1 MSQTNVFPA
10 NVSSSQVIALIEATI
25 GEGGRADIAKLAN
38 NFGFDIKSMLPILS
52 AAEILDLIKIDGGD
66 VAVTDLGFKLVKNK
80 TDGLRLLKVNISK
93 IEPFKTA
100 IELSKNSNFITSKD
114 VSEALANKGVSFS
127 EDQMENEKMIDEI
140 LIHWAIYTKVLKYNG
155 KTALFSH
162 Q

>member
-1 MSQTNVFPA
+1 M
-10 NVSSSQVIALIEATI
+10 SSSQVIALIEAAI
-25 GEGGRADIAKLAN
+25 GEGGRADLAKLAN

-52 AAEILDLIKIDGGD
+52 AAELLDLIKIDGGD
-66 VAVTDLGFKLVKNK
+66 ISVTDLGFKLVKNK

-100 IELSKNSNFITSKD
+100 IELSKDSNFITSKD
-114 VSEALANKGVSFS
+114 VSEALANKGISFS
-127 EDQMENEKMIDEI
+127 EDQMENEKIIDEI

-162 Q
+162 H